1 MGLTEKLIEL
11 CGYKIWPPT
20 HNDPTIK
27 GPPPRI
33 LSRRQWE
40 SMEKLRK
47 EIESD
52 GEDFSENNKTK
63 EK

>member
-1 MGLTEKLIEL
+1 MGLTEKLLEL

-40 SMEKLRK
+40 AIEKMWK
-47 EIESD
+47 ENECD
-52 GEDFSENNKTK
+52 GADAVIRV
-63 EK
+63 

>member
-1 MGLTEKLIEL
+1 MSSFREWLLEL

-33 LSRRQWE
+33 LTKRQWE
-40 SMEKLRK
+40 AMEKMRREK
-47 EIESD
+47 EESESD
-52 GEDFSENNKTK
+52 VVVHATND
-63 EK
+63 

>member
-1 MGLTEKLIEL
+1 MGLTEKLLEL

-40 SMEKLRK
+40 AIEKMRK
-47 EIESD
+47 ENECDGDDTVVRND
-52 GEDFSENNKTK
+52 GE
-63 EK
+63 

>member
-1 MGLTEKLIEL
+1 MGLTEKLLEL

-20 HNDPTIK
+20 HNDSTIK

-40 SMEKLRK
+40 TIEKMRK
-47 EIESD
+47 EIECD
-52 GEDFSENNKTK
+52 DE
-63 EK
+63 EKVSQVDQQ

>member
-1 MGLTEKLIEL
+1 MGLSEKLLEL

-47 EIESD
+47 ENECDGADAVIRND
-52 GEDFSENNKTK
+52 GE
-63 EK
+63 

>member
-1 MGLTEKLIEL
+1 MGLTEKLLEL

-40 SMEKLRK
+40 TIEKMRK
-47 EIESD
+47 ENECD
-52 GEDFSENNKTK
+52 DE
-63 EK
+63 EKVSQVDQQ

>member
-1 MGLTEKLIEL
+1 MGLSEKLLEL

-27 GPPPRI
+27 GPPPCI

>member
-1 MGLTEKLIEL
+1 MGLTEKLLEL

-40 SMEKLRK
+40 AIEKMRK
-47 EIESD
+47 ENECD
-52 GEDFSENNKTK
+52 GEDAVTRNDGE
-63 EK
+63 

>member
-1 MGLTEKLIEL
+1 MSLSEKLLEL

-33 LSRRQWE
+33 ITKRQKEWI
-40 SMEKLRK
+40 EKIQR
-47 EIESD
+47 ENPSD
-52 GEDFSENNKTK
+52 GIDIVARDDEE
-63 EK
+63 

>member
-1 MGLTEKLIEL
+1 MDLFEKILNL
-11 CGYKIWPPT
+11 CGHEIWPPT

-40 SMEKLRK
+40 AIEKMRK
-47 EIESD
+47 ENECD
-52 GEDFSENNKTK
+52 GEDAVIRV
-63 EK
+63 

>member
-1 MGLTEKLIEL
+1 MSLSEKLIEL
-11 CGYKIWPPT
+11 CGYTIWPPT

-40 SMEKLRK
+40 AIEKMRK
-47 EIESD
+47 ENECD
-52 GEDFSENNKTK
+52 GTEDVVRNN
-63 EK
+63 

>member
-1 MGLTEKLIEL
+1 MGLTEKLLEL

-40 SMEKLRK
+40 AIEKMRK
-47 EIESD
+47 ENECDGADAVIRND
-52 GEDFSENNKTK
+52 GE
-63 EK
+63 

>member
-1 MGLTEKLIEL
+1 MGLTEKLLEL

-40 SMEKLRK
+40 AIEKMRK
-47 EIESD
+47 ENECGAPSKARQ
-52 GEDFSENNKTK
+52 S
-63 EK
+63 

>member
-1 MGLTEKLIEL
+1 MGLTEKLLEL

-40 SMEKLRK
+40 AIEKMRK
-47 EIESD
+47 ENECD
-52 GEDFSENNKTK
+52 GEDAVIRV
-63 EK
+63 

>member
-1 MGLTEKLIEL
+1 MGLTEKLLEL

-40 SMEKLRK
+40 AIENMRK
-47 EIESD
+47 ANECDGADAVIRND
-52 GEDFSENNKTK
+52 GE
-63 EK
+63 

>member
-1 MGLTEKLIEL
+1 MSLSEKLLEL
-11 CGYKIWPPT
+11 CDYKIWLPT

-40 SMEKLRK
+40 AIEKMRK
-47 EIESD
+47 EKEYD
-52 GEDFSENNKTK
+52 GEDAVQNNDGV
-63 EK
+63 

>member
-1 MGLTEKLIEL
+1 MRLSEKLLEL

-40 SMEKLRK
+40 AIEKMRK
-47 EIESD
+47 ENECD
-52 GEDFSENNKTK
+52 GADTVTRND
-63 EK
+63 

>member
-1 MGLTEKLIEL
+1 MSLSEKLLEL

-40 SMEKLRK
+40 AIEKMRK
-47 EIESD
+47 ENEFD
-52 GEDFSENNKTK
+52 GTEDVVRNN
-63 EK
+63 